1 MRSWQV
7 LPALVGLTT
16 AACYYSDGVQTSTSY
31 FTCGSSITEWNT
43 CCFNGETCLENG
55 LCQET
60 TGAIYRGPCDNAN
73 WEGCYQVCVD
83 PDASYNYVDECSTG
97 NYCCLESISG
107 SCCSNSTAEKFTVAD
122 SPDSTASASAS
133 VSGTATLSSTAGTV
147 TITASRSASAS
158 SKPDNDGPPV
168 GAIAGGVVG
177 GVVLLAVI
185 GGLIW
190 FLLRK
195 KKNPKPGPPGPP
207 GSQPPP
213 VGQVPPQG
221 YGQPPQQFGQTPQA
235 YAAVPGQY
243 SGTPSQYGQ
252 PPSQYG
258 QTPSPYGQSP
268 LPYGQAPQP
277 YGTPQPYNNAPAPY
291 GSPPP
296 QFSTPPQFNNPTGA
310 PMGNGMDNNGMGVGM
325 MAAGHSPSPSDKRQS
340 HVAENTTHDGGYK
353 NASAIEIDD
362 GVHMQPPVEID
373 SQVPG
378 SGNQH
383 QHQGQRYEL

>member
-7 LPALVGLTT
+7 LPALVGFAT
-16 AACYYSDGVQTSTSY
+16 AACYYSDGIETSTSY
-31 FTCGSSITEWNT
+31 YTCGSSITEWNT

-73 WEGCYQVCVD
+73 WEGCYQVCID
-83 PDASYNYVDECSTG
+83 PNSSYNYVEDCDD
-97 NYCCLESISG
+97 NNFCCLESRSDT
-107 SCCSNSTAEKFTVAD
+107 CCSNSTAEDFVVSN
-122 SPDSTASASAS
+122 SPDSSASPS
-133 VSGTATLSSTAGTV
+133 SSGSATLSSSASTV

-195 KKNPKPGPPGPP
+195 KNNPKPSPPGT
-207 GSQPPP
+207 QPP

-235 YAAVPGQY
+235 YAAVPQY

-277 YGTPQPYNNAPAPY
+277 YGAPQPYNNAPAPY

-296 QFSTPPQFNNPTGA
+296 QFGTPPQFNNPTGA
-310 PMGNGMDNNGMGVGM
+310 PIDNNMGVGM

-340 HVAENTTHDGGYK
+340 HVAENATHDGGFK
-353 NASAIEIDD
+353 TASAIEIDD
-362 GVHMQPPVEID
+362 GVRMQPPVEID

-378 SGNQH
+378 QGTQG